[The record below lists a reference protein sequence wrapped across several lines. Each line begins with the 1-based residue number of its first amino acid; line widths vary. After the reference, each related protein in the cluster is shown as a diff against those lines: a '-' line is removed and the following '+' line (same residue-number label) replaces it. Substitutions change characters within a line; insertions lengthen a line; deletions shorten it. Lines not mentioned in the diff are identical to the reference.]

1 MSKILAFVRSPCI
14 YAADRFT
21 LPYDFISPLES
32 QEMKNPLTEK
42 YERWFKRNAIG
53 EQKESE
59 GKFEDAIRAYEANV
73 GEGAYT
79 LFPYERLAIL
89 YKRKRDDRNEK
100 RIIKKAIKKLHER
113 SIKKPLDSYLFNLL
127 SNLQRRLVDLTEEA
141 TEYLY
146 LDNSWAKKRLP
157 Y

>member
-1 MSKILAFVRSPCI
+1 
-14 YAADRFT
+14 
-21 LPYDFISPLES
+21 
-32 QEMKNPLTEK
+32 MKNPLTEK

-59 GKFEDAIRAYEANV
+59 GKFEDAIRVYEANV
-73 GEGAYT
+73 DEGAYT

-89 YKRKRDDRNEK
+89 YKRKKDSINEQ

-113 SIKKPLDSYLFNLL
+113 SSRKPLDSYLFNLL
-127 SNLQRRLVDLTEEA
+127 KSLQCRLVDLTQD
-141 TEYLY
+141 TKDYLRFE
-146 LDNSWAKKRLP
+146 DSWAKKRLP

>member
-1 MSKILAFVRSPCI
+1 MR
-14 YAADRFT
+14 
-21 LPYDFISPLES
+21 
-32 QEMKNPLTEK
+32 NPLTEK

-73 GEGAYT
+73 IEGAHT

-89 YKRKRDDRNEK
+89 YKRKRDSRNEQ
-100 RIIKKAIKKLHER
+100 RIIKKAIKTLQDR
-113 SIKKPLDSYLFNLL
+113 STMKPLDSYLYNLL
-127 SNLQRRLVDLTEEA
+127 SNMQRRLADLSEEA
-141 TEYLY
+141 TDYLY
-146 LDNSWAKKRLP
+146 KEDRWAKNRLP

>member
-1 MSKILAFVRSPCI
+1 
-14 YAADRFT
+14 
-21 LPYDFISPLES
+21 
-32 QEMKNPLTEK
+32 MKNPLTEK

-73 GEGAYT
+73 GEGAHT
-79 LFPYERLAIL
+79 LFPYERLVIL
-89 YKRKRDDRNEK
+89 YKRKRDLRNEQ
-100 RIIKKAIKKLHER
+100 RIIKKAIKKLQER
-113 SIKKPLDSYLFNLL
+113 STKKPLDSYLVNLL
-127 SNLQRRLVDLTEEA
+127 SSFQRRLVDLGEEA

-146 LDNSWAKKRLP
+146 LEDRWTKKKLP

>member
-1 MSKILAFVRSPCI
+1 
-14 YAADRFT
+14 
-21 LPYDFISPLES
+21 
-32 QEMKNPLTEK
+32 MKNPLTEK

-59 GKFEDAIRAYEANV
+59 GKFEDAIRVYEANID
-73 GEGAYT
+73 EGAYT

-89 YKRKRDDRNEK
+89 YKRKRDTRNEQ

-113 SIKKPLDSYLFNLL
+113 SSKKPLDSYLYNLL
-127 SNLQRRLVDLTEEA
+127 NSFQRRLADLSEESQDYFFW
-141 TEYLY
+141 E
-146 LDNSWAKKRLP
+146 DRWAKKRLP

>member
-1 MSKILAFVRSPCI
+1 
-14 YAADRFT
+14 
-21 LPYDFISPLES
+21 
-32 QEMKNPLTEK
+32 MKNPLTEK

-59 GKFEDAIRAYEANV
+59 GKFEDAIRVYEANID
-73 GEGAYT
+73 EGAYT

-89 YKRKRDDRNEK
+89 YKRKRDMRNEQ

-113 SIKKPLDSYLFNLL
+113 SAKKPLDSYLYNLL
-127 SNLQRRLVDLTEEA
+127 NSFQRRLADLSEESQDYFFW
-141 TEYLY
+141 E
-146 LDNSWAKKRLP
+146 DRWAKKRLP

>member
-1 MSKILAFVRSPCI
+1 MK
-14 YAADRFT
+14 
-21 LPYDFISPLES
+21 
-32 QEMKNPLTEK
+32 KNPLTEK

-59 GKFEDAIRAYEANV
+59 GKFEDAIRMYEANID
-73 GEGAYT
+73 EGAYT

-89 YKRKRDDRNEK
+89 YKRKKDVRNEQ

-113 SIKKPLDSYLFNLL
+113 SSKKPLDSYLFNML
-127 SNLQRRLVDLTEEA
+127 SSLQRRLCDLSDDSTDYFHFE
-141 TEYLY
+141 
-146 LDNSWAKKRLP
+146 DRWAKNRLP